1 NGCGTH
7 AIGTD
12 ARRPP
17 WYFAPPECSGR
28 ALAALLNGRASY
40 EQCFAS
46 LASHFLHGRG
56 SSAFG
61 RRPSAV
67 VPACGA
73 EVGRRTSGGKWPA
86 RRDGLWW
93 SRQRTY
99 PVERRYGLERQE
111 ARPHQSGS
119 AQG

>member
-1 NGCGTH
+1 MSGHPVPNRQRKRLLSLALTATEVKVHSATESLVIDDANDYNARNGCGTH

-46 LASHFLHGRG
+46 LASHLLHGRG

-67 VPACGA
+67 
-73 EVGRRTSGGKWPA
+73 
-86 RRDGLWW
+86 
-93 SRQRTY
+93 
-99 PVERRYGLERQE
+99 
-111 ARPHQSGS
+111 
-119 AQG
+119 